1 MSKSLE
7 RFIRDNREKFDA
19 DQPSPAS
26 WEKIEQSLNA
36 TKQRSAVYRL
46 NGKKWWLIAAAVLA
60 IVLTSSLYI
69 FLHPGHEE
77 MPVVQNTMPGNTSP
91 ENNTGDPVI
100 EAIDPDY
107 AARVAKFSVLIEKKQ
122 HELEAIRTDQ
132 PDLYKKF
139 SRDIQRLDSTYH
151 ALKYEL
157 PVNPNKEELLQAM
170 IYNLQLQIDLLNQQ
184 LNIIQKIKQAKSASL

>member
-26 WEKIEQSLNA
+26 WEKIEQSLNT
-36 TKQRSAVYRL
+36 TKQRSALYRM
-46 NGKKWWLIAAAVLA
+46 NRKKWRLIAAAILA

-69 FLHPGHEE
+69 FLSPGHEE
-77 MPVVQNTMPGNTSP
+77 MPVVQNQTGNTP

-107 AARVAKFSVLIEKKQ
+107 AARVAKFSGLIEKKQ

-132 PDLYKKF
+132 PDLYRKF

-184 LNIIQKIKQAKSASL
+184 LNIIQKIKQAKTASL

>member
-19 DQPSPAS
+19 GQPSPAS

-46 NGKKWWLIAAAVLA
+46 NGKKWRLMAAAVLA

-69 FLHPGHEE
+69 FLSPGHEE
-77 MPVVQNTMPGNTSP
+77 MPVVQNQTTGNTP

-100 EAIDPDY
+100 AAIDPDY
-107 AARVAKFSVLIEKKQ
+107 AARAAKFSGLIEEKQ

-132 PDLYKKF
+132 PDLYRKF

-151 ALKYEL
+151 VLKYEL

-184 LNIIQKIKQAKSASL
+184 LNVIQKIKQAKSASL

>member
-7 RFIRDNREKFDA
+7 RFIRDNSEKFDA

-69 FLHPGHEE
+69 FLHSGHEE
-77 MPVVQNTMPGNTSP
+77 MPVVQNTIPGNTSP

-107 AARVAKFSVLIEKKQ
+107 AARVAKFSVLIEKK
-122 HELEAIRTDQ
+122 AAR
-132 PDLYKKF
+132 
-139 SRDIQRLDSTYH
+139 
-151 ALKYEL
+151 A
-157 PVNPNKEELLQAM
+157 
-170 IYNLQLQIDLLNQQ
+170 
-184 LNIIQKIKQAKSASL
+184 

>member
-26 WEKIEQSLNA
+26 WERIEQSLNT
-36 TKQRSAVYRL
+36 TKQRSAMYRL
-46 NGKKWWLIAAAVLA
+46 NGKRWWLIAAAVLA
-60 IVLTSSLYI
+60 IVLTSALYI

-77 MPVVQNTMPGNTSP
+77 RPIVQNQTMDTTP
-91 ENNTGDPVI
+91 ENKTGDPVI

-107 AARVAKFSVLIEKKQ
+107 AARVAKFSGLIEKKQ

-132 PDLYKKF
+132 PDLYRKF

-184 LNIIQKIKQAKSASL
+184 LNIIQKIKQAKTASL

>member
-19 DQPSPAS
+19 EQPSPAS
-26 WEKIEQSLNA
+26 WEKIEQSLS
-36 TKQRSAVYRL
+36 TPKQRSAVYRL
-46 NGKKWWLIAAAVLA
+46 NGKKWWLMAAAVLA

-77 MPVVQNTMPGNTSP
+77 IPVVQSKTTDTAP

-107 AARVAKFSVLIEKKQ
+107 AARVAKFSGLIEEKQ

-132 PDLYKKF
+132 PDLYRKF

>member
-19 DQPSPAS
+19 EQPSPVS
-26 WEKIEQSLNA
+26 WEKIEQSLNTA
-36 TKQRSAVYRL
+36 KQRSAVYRL
-46 NGKKWWLIAAAVLA
+46 NGKKWWLIAAAALA

-77 MPVVQNTMPGNTSP
+77 MPVVQNQTIDTSP

-107 AARVAKFSVLIEKKQ
+107 AARMAKFSVLIEEKQ
-122 HELEAIRTDQ
+122 HELETIRTDQ
-132 PDLYKKF
+132 PDLYRKF

>member
-7 RFIRDNREKFDA
+7 RFIRDNREKFDTE
-19 DQPSPAS
+19 QPSPAS
-26 WEKIEQSLNA
+26 WEKIEQSLN
-36 TKQRSAVYRL
+36 TPKQGSAVYRM
-46 NGKKWWLIAAAVLA
+46 NGKKWWLIAAAVVSV
-60 IVLTSSLYI
+60 VLTSSLYI

-77 MPVVQNTMPGNTSP
+77 IPVVQNQTTGTTP
-91 ENNTGDPVI
+91 ENKTGDPVI

-107 AARVAKFSVLIEKKQ
+107 AARVAKFSGLIEAKQ
-122 HELEAIRTDQ
+122 HGLEAIRTDQ
-132 PDLYKKF
+132 PDLYRKF

-157 PVNPNKEELLQAM
+157 PANPNKEELLQAM

-184 LNIIQKIKQAKSASL
+184 LNIIQEIKQAKSASL